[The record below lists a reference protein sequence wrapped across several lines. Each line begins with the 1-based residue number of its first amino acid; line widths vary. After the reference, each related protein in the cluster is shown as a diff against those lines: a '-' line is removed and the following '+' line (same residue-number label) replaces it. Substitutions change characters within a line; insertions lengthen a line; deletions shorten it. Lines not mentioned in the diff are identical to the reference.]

1 MKPVVD
7 SECLNIQKVTLMTAR
22 SGPAETNNRRDKMS
36 SAISKRFES
45 AIPYAKIAAIILIYF
60 TFIESNFIVT
70 GIIS

>member
-1 MKPVVD
+1 
-7 SECLNIQKVTLMTAR
+7 
-22 SGPAETNNRRDKMS
+22 MS